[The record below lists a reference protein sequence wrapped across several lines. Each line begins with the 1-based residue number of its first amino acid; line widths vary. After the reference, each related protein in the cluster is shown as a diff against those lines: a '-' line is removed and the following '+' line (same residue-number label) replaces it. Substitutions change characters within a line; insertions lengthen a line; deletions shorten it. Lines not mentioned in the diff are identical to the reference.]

1 MALLKSMNSG
11 VSGLNAFQ
19 KKMDVIGNNIANV
32 ETIGFKSSRVT
43 FSQLMSKNEARSGA
57 GSNAP
62 QLTEQIGLGVRVGSI
77 DRDFSQGALQSTG
90 MNTDLAIEGDGFFV
104 VNNNGQNYY
113 SRAGNFSFNNDGF
126 LVSGDGN
133 MIQGFMADANGN
145 VNTGTLESLRVD
157 FEGTVPPKRTEVV
170 TVGGNL
176 NSTTSTYRTLQSQ
189 SSLKV
194 SGNSAQASSL
204 LNDLD
209 QTSTSFVDGD
219 ILTLDITLPDGTAP
233 TTPITFIYG
242 AGAGAN
248 GTTIE
253 DMVNHFNTQ
262 LSPLDVSVSIVDGV
276 LSVKSTVMGETDLEV
291 NGLDIT
297 GTGSINFPIFN
308 TINEGSTGSHTISTT
323 VFDTLGNQHS
333 LIVRIIQEAEDSW
346 TYEASFLDGETI
358 TSGKTGNINFVNGDV
373 VQSNF
378 ELTYESSNGTENTLT
393 IGLGDPQEGISFNQ
407 YGGTTTMKAL
417 SQDGYGQGKLID
429 VGISGDGK
437 VEGVYDNGNTVPLA
451 FLALAEVQN
460 VNGLEQVTGGLFKA
474 SSAAGEINTG
484 FANELGS
491 SVASGFL
498 ETSNVDLAREFTE
511 MITSQRAYQSNA
523 RVITTSDEMLVEA
536 VNLKR

>member
-57 GSNAP
+57 GSAAP
-62 QLTEQIGLGVRVGSI
+62 QLTDQIGLGVRVGSI

-113 SRAGNFSFNNDGF
+113 SRAGNFSFNKDGF

-145 VNTGTLESLRVD
+145 VNTGTLEDLRVD

-194 SGNSAQASSL
+194 SGSSAQASAL

-209 QTSTSFVDGD
+209 QTSAQFVNGD
-219 ILTLDITLPDGTAP
+219 TLTLDIILPDGTAP
-233 TTPITFIYG
+233 VNPITFTYG
-242 AGAGAN
+242 VD
-248 GTTIE
+248 GTTVE
-253 DMVNHFNTQ
+253 DMVNVYNAQ
-262 LSPLDVSVSIVDGV
+262 LNPLDVSMSLVDGV
-276 LSVKSTVMGETDLEV
+276 VNIKSTVMGETELAV
-291 NGLDIT
+291 QGLDIV
-297 GTGSINFPIFN
+297 GAGSLNFPIFN

-333 LIVRIIQEAEDSW
+333 LIVRIIQEAEDTW

-358 TSGKTGNINFVNGDV
+358 TSGKTGSLDFLNGDV

-378 ELTYESSNGTENTLT
+378 EITYESSNGTSNTIT

-407 YGGTTTMKAL
+407 YGGTTTLKAL

-429 VGISGDGK
+429 VGISGDGML
-437 VEGVYDNGNTVPLA
+437 EGVYDNGNTVPIA
-451 FLALAEVQN
+451 FLALADVQN

-474 SSAAGEINTG
+474 SSAAGEIITG
-484 FANELGS
+484 FANEMGS
-491 SVASGFL
+491 SVAAGFL

>member
-62 QLTEQIGLGVRVGSI
+62 QLTDQIGLGVRVGSV

-113 SRAGNFSFNNDGF
+113 SRAGNFSFNKDGF

-145 VNTGTLESLRVD
+145 VNTGTLENVQVD
-157 FEGTVPPKRTEVV
+157 FEGTVPPKRTETV

-176 NSTTSTYRTLQSQ
+176 NSSTSTYRTLRTQ

-194 SGNSAQASSL
+194 SGTSAQSSAL

-209 QTSTSFVDGD
+209 QTSTQFVDGD
-219 ILTLDITLPDGTAP
+219 TITLDIVLPDGTAP
-233 TTPITFIYG
+233 VTPITFNFG
-242 AGAGAN
+242 PTADGV
-248 GTTIE
+248 TIE
-253 DMVNHFNTQ
+253 DMVNTFNSQ
-262 LSPLDVSVSIVDGV
+262 LSGLNVNVSIVDGIIN
-276 LSVKSTVMGETDLEV
+276 VKSTVMGETELEV
-291 NGLDIT
+291 SGLNIA
-297 GTGSINFPIFN
+297 GSGSMNFPVFN

-346 TYEASFLDGETI
+346 SYEASFLDGETI
-358 TSGKTGNINFVNGDV
+358 TSGKTGNINFLDGDV
-373 VQSNF
+373 IESNF
-378 ELTYESSNGTENTLT
+378 EISYESSNGTENTIT

-407 YGGTTTMKAL
+407 YGGSTTLKAL
-417 SQDGYGQGKLID
+417 SQDGYGQGKLMD

-437 VEGVYDNGNTVPLA
+437 VEGVYDNGNTVSLA
-451 FLALAEVQN
+451 YLALADIQN

-474 SSAAGEINTG
+474 SSAAGEIITG
-484 FANELGS
+484 FANEMGS
-491 SVASGFL
+491 SVAAGFL